1 MFSSF
6 FPVLL
11 QLFPVSSAGGS
22 SCVEDQAELLGITT
36 TRGQCLSNN
45 RLETQFVFTLQ
56 ITLNAPKNEFP
67 WSHCHCQVTS
77 DLCTIESIKQMLNTT
92 DLSLSNFPSV
102 RNSSWHSQ

>member
-56 ITLNAPKNEFP
+56 ITLNTPKN
-67 WSHCHCQVTS
+67 
-77 DLCTIESIKQMLNTT
+77 M
-92 DLSLSNFPSV
+92 NFLGHTVIVKLLLISV
-102 RNSSWHSQ
+102 P